1 MSKVSGLGFAIAVD
15 DSGGVARTIT
25 NDVTNHTQSTPRAVQ
40 DITGEDKSAMERLQL
55 LADGH
60 VTLNGIFNSGD
71 ANMSHDVFKTVPSTS
86 TASRTVTLTVA
97 TKVLAMEMV
106 FSDYALTRAQG
117 GALTWTT
124 TGDLQNGTAPS
135 WA

>member
-15 DSGGVARTIT
+15 DSGSVARTIT
-25 NDVTNHTQSTPRAVQ
+25 NDVTNHTQTTPRAVQ

-60 VTLNGIFNSGD
+60 VTLNGIFNSGTS
-71 ANMSHDVFKTVPSTS
+71 NMSHDVFKTVPSTS
-86 TASRTVTLTVA
+86 VARLVTLTVA
-97 TKVLAMEMV
+97 TKVLAMTML
-106 FSDYALTRAQG
+106 FSDYALTRAAG
-117 GALTWTT
+117 GALTWSS
-124 TGDLQNGTAPS
+124 TGDLSTGTAPS